1 MAPAYEN
8 QSTGQVIVS
17 DEPRPDLAALSRWKQ
32 ISAERAAEAL
42 AAAPQPTGADE
53 SETDEAAAE
62 LVAFIEEHE
71 LDAATVLAILT
82 EWAEKSP
89 ADAVET
95 IPGTE
100 DAPPHV
106 VVGEPVT
113 DGEAASGQPAV
124 VTLQDGSVVGNDG
137 EVGTLTEAPAEP
149 KPRAR
154 RKSAAEKAD
163 DAKDDAE

>member
-17 DEPRPDLAALSRWKQ
+17 DEPRPDLEALSRWKQ

-42 AAAPQPTGADE
+42 AAAPQPTGAEE
-53 SETDEAAAE
+53 SETDEAAAAQ
-62 LVAFIEEHE
+62 VAFIEEHD

-82 EWAEKSP
+82 EWAETS

-100 DAPPHV
+100 DEPPHV

-113 DGEAASGQPAV
+113 AEEAANAQPAV
-124 VTLQDGSVVGNDG
+124 VTLPDGSVVGNDG
-137 EVGTLTEAPAEP
+137 EIGSLTEAPAEP

-154 RKSAAEKAD
+154 RKSAEKAD
-163 DAKDDAE
+163 DTKDDAE